1 MALQRAPG
9 AISLARH
16 RESGGLPKGS
26 GQKAYLVKLG
36 PKIGYLTGG
45 VGVHSTTILL
55 VRLHLILSS
64 EVPTAPNRSH
74 GEGTI
79 REHPSSV

>member
-9 AISLARH
+9 AISLARLVQ
-16 RESGGLPKGS
+16 SGGLQKES

-45 VGVHSTTILL
+45 VGAAVSI
-55 VRLHLILSS
+55 
-64 EVPTAPNRSH
+64 APSYC
-74 GEGTI
+74 
-79 REHPSSV
+79 